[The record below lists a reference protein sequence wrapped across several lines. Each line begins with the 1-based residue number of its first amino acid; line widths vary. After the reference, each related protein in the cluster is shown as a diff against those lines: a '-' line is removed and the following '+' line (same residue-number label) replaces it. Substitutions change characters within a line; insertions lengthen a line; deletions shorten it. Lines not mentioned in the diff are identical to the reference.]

1 MIANACMRCIFV
13 TLRIVFHTPCG
24 CLYTPYG
31 CLYTL
36 CRCMW
41 CPVFMCCHLC
51 VVCSV
56 VVFCVL
62 LGCCLS
68 LTDYTVCTLCSLNP
82 GLSGML
88 PGKCIGHIMLQPFR
102 AMSHETICPC
112 NLQCKFCRKEYCRL
126 QLGCQT
132 YATCFATCNE
142 MIFYARRVFK
152 NVSGILIMSYCDW
165 FLLKKLRDKLQWGC
179 HTRCEK

>member
-1 MIANACMRCIFV
+1 MIVNLIANACMRCIFV

-36 CRCMW
+36 CGCMW

-142 MIFYARRVFK
+142 IIFYARRIFK
-152 NVSGILIMSYCDW
+152 
-165 FLLKKLRDKLQWGC
+165 
-179 HTRCEK
+179 